1 MYSLEER
8 QKAVELYFKYGRKA
22 SITIRELGYP
32 DRHMLVKLAE
42 EYEETGKLHEGSAG
56 HRGFSEEE
64 KQKAVDFYLEH
75 GKQIGYTIQTLG
87 YPSRTTLKLWIDEL
101 APGNRRV
108 FEGNATQTRYPDV
121 DKNKAVAALLARD
134 GSAEAVAKKLGVRR
148 SALYDWK
155 K

>member
-1 MYSLEER
+1 M
-8 QKAVELYFKYGRKA
+8 
-22 SITIRELGYP
+22 RELGYP
-32 DRHMLVKLAE
+32 DYKSLIAWVK
-42 EYEETGKLHEGSAG
+42 EYEETGTLHEKGNYTRSYTN
-56 HRGFSEEE
+56 EE